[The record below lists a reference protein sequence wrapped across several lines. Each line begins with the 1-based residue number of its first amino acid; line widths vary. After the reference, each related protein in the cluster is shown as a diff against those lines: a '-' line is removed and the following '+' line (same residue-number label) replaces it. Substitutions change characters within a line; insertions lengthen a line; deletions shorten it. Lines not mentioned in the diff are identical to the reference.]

1 MTINRLN
8 YEVFLVDYLDGKL
21 NPSLTAKL
29 LLFLDQNPDI
39 KNDLDGIQDA
49 VLVSENTVFPNK
61 STLKK
66 KSFLKD
72 GIDNEFEYLCIAS
85 VEGVLTKLE
94 NESFEKIL
102 NTDQLKKDQ
111 FLAFQ
116 KSVIKPNAA
125 ITYSAK
131 HDLKRTPIIPIR
143 YSNLRLSI
151 SIAAS
156 IALIVGVYTIGSLM
170 VSNAP
175 LGNFA
180 KSNLSESTS
189 SPVKN
194 TSIEATNNNATKY
207 KEPVNIT
214 SERKIIPQTIADKQE
229 KRPRINIEE
238 SIPNMVHRIDLKEL
252 PNENIQDQEEL
263 MQIAAKYGATN
274 QVLIE
279 KLIAQQE
286 ISSRESSAFE
296 AIQYGVRSF
305 GKIIGRNIKLDAN
318 KDKKGN
324 IEKISFESS
333 LVAFSTPIRK
343 KE

>member
-1 MTINRLN
+1 MIINRLN

-21 NPSLTAKL
+21 NPSLTAEL

-49 VLVSENTVFPNK
+49 VLISENTVFPNK

-85 VEGVLTKLE
+85 VEGVLTKSE
-94 NESFEKIL
+94 NDSFKNIL
-102 NTDQLKKDQ
+102 KADQLKQDQ
-111 FLAFQ
+111 FIVFQ
-116 KSVIKPNAA
+116 KSIVRPNTA

-131 HDLKRTPIIPIR
+131 QDLKRTPIIPIR

-156 IALIVGVYTIGSLM
+156 ISLVVGVYTMGNLM
-170 VSNAP
+170 ISNTP
-175 LGNFA
+175 LENFA
-180 KSNLSESTS
+180 TSNLASTT

-194 TSIEATNNNATKY
+194 TSVVATNESAPESK
-207 KEPVNIT
+207 KVVNINP
-214 SERKIIPQTIADKQE
+214 ERKIINTPTLAHKQE
-229 KRPRINIEE
+229 IRPRINMEE

-252 PNENIQDQEEL
+252 PNENLQDQEQL

-286 ISSRESSAFE
+286 IATRESGTFE

-324 IEKISFESS
+324 IEKINFESS
-333 LVAFSTPIRK
+333 LVAFSTPVRK